1 MRKPRAV
8 VSWGVGWLG
17 GSVIWFRAR
26 GVEAAEVGADV
37 GHGGL
42 CRIRSCATKQRDSYC
57 QPAMNVLVAV
67 CSKSLGIG
75 RRMLS

>member
-1 MRKPRAV
+1 MRKPRAA

-17 GSVIWFRAR
+17 GSVIWLRAR
-26 GVEAAEVGADV
+26 GVGVAEVGADV

-42 CRIRSCATKQRDSYC
+42 CHLRLCAAKQRDSYC
-57 QPAMNVLVAV
+57 QPVMNVLVAV
-67 CSKSLGIG
+67 CSESLGSE

>member
-17 GSVIWFRAR
+17 GSVIWLRVR
-26 GVEAAEVGADV
+26 GVGVAEVGADV
-37 GHGGL
+37 SHKGL
-42 CRIRSCATKQRDSYC
+42 YRLRLCAAKQRDSYC

-67 CSKSLGIG
+67 CLKSLGSG